1 MAFRILPKVP
11 SQVPNACGMLHICT
25 HMHVHVYI
33 NIIIYIYVNIF
44 VLLYLHPFVYVCL
57 ASVGL
62 ASVLRFLAF
71 SVALVCFASVCF
83 VALIAFIF
91 NRSAHSAGPSYLIWY
106 LNCCGICR
114 RGYGFSS
121 KVWCELVIIISL
133 F

>member
-1 MAFRILPKVP
+1 MHPHAY
-11 SQVPNACGMLHICT
+11 ACI
-25 HMHVHVYI
+25 YI
-33 NIIIYIYVNIF
+33 NLIIYIYVNIF

-62 ASVLRFLAF
+62 ASVLRVLAF

-91 NRSAHSAGPSYLIWY
+91 NRSAHSAGPSYLILVLWY
-106 LNCCGICR
+106 LNFCGTCR

-121 KVWCELVIIISL
+121 KVWCELVITISL

>member
-1 MAFRILPKVP
+1 M
-11 SQVPNACGMLHICT
+11 
-25 HMHVHVYI
+25 HVYI
-33 NIIIYIYVNIF
+33 NIIIYLYVNIF

-91 NRSAHSAGPSYLIWY
+91 NRSAHSAGPSYLILVLWY
-106 LNCCGICR
+106 LNFCGTCR

-121 KVWCELVIIISL
+121 KVWCELVIIINL